1 MKNATT
7 FGTPVR
13 NAKRQRPNEDQL
25 AASPLLNFF
34 RQSAATVTKYGLSL
48 FSLCVSSSASYQ

>member
-34 RQSAATVTKYGLSL
+34 RQSTVTKYGLSL
-48 FSLCVSSSASYQ
+48 FSLCVSSSSAGYQ